1 MKKQET
7 KEQKQTTT
15 IKRGELITI
24 RAKDR
29 TFHAKA
35 VKDFNPFYSMIYPVK
50 DLDRGG
56 VSIAL
61 YYQDVES
68 ITRDEPIQHD

>member
-7 KEQKQTTT
+7 KKPLTTT
-15 IKRGELITI
+15 IKKGELVIVKT
-24 RAKDR
+24 KER

-35 VKDFNPFYSMIYPVK
+35 AKDFNPFHSMIYPVK

-56 VSIAL
+56 VLIGLSF
-61 YYQDVES
+61 QDVLS
-68 ITRDEPIQHD
+68 VTRDNTAQHD

>member
-7 KEQKQTTT
+7 KKPLTTT
-15 IKRGELITI
+15 IKKGELVIVKT
-24 RAKDR
+24 KER

-35 VKDFNPFYSMIYPVK
+35 AKDFNPFHSMIYPVK

-56 VSIAL
+56 
-61 YYQDVES
+61 Y
-68 ITRDEPIQHD
+68 

>member
-7 KEQKQTTT
+7 KKPPTTT
-15 IKRGELITI
+15 IKKGELVIVKT
-24 RAKDR
+24 KER

-35 VKDFNPFYSMIYPVK
+35 AKDFNPFHSMIYPVK

-56 VSIAL
+56 INRTVLPGRFVCDA
-61 YYQDVES
+61 
-68 ITRDEPIQHD
+68 R

>member
-15 IKRGELITI
+15 IRRGELITI
-24 RAKDR
+24 RAKGR

-35 VKDFNPFYSMIYPVK
+35 VKDFNPFHSMIYPVK

-56 VSIAL
+56 YL
-61 YYQDVES
+61 
-68 ITRDEPIQHD
+68 